1 MEPHPDPDP
10 SLRERRIL
18 VLHNRDFEPEGEAS
32 DPGAL
37 ARIDVLNAARDVGR
51 ALVSRGHFVE
61 VQGIDQRD
69 LGDLLAQLSE
79 DAPDL
84 VFNLCES
91 LNGDAHSETVV
102 PTLLDLLRVPYTGS
116 GPLTLGLCVRKDLTK
131 HLLRAHGVSTPPGVV
146 LPSTP
151 RPRALDIE
159 AVAAIGYPVIVKL
172 VAEDASVGITLTSV
186 VDSDEALVRRVAALR
201 EEHRQP
207 ILVER
212 YIDGR
217 ELYVAMLGDRPPRI
231 LPVQKLEYAD
241 WPAGVPR
248 ILSYDTKWDPKAP
261 TYHRTSS
268 QPARSLPP
276 GVEERAIAM
285 AQRCFEV
292 LEVRDY
298 GRCDLRVDS
307 DGTPYII
314 DVNPN
319 CDLADGAGFSRA
331 ATLAGLAYDQLIE
344 RIAFVAL
351 LRSVHDN
358 SPIAV
363 PPVAPPVHTPSRP
376 PRRP

>member
-131 HLLRAHGVSTPPGVV
+131 HLLHEHGVTTPPGVV
-146 LPSTP
+146 LPAAP
-151 RPRALDIE
+151 RARALDVE

-186 VDSDEALVRRVAALR
+186 VDSDEALLRRVAALR
-201 EEHRQP
+201 EQHRQP

-231 LPVQKLEYAD
+231 LPVQELEYAD
-241 WPAGVPR
+241 WPAGAPR
-248 ILSYDTKWDPKAP
+248 ILSYDTKWDPRAP

-268 QPARSLPP
+268 QPARGLPP

-292 LEVRDY
+292 R
-298 GRCDLRVDS
+298 G
-307 DGTPYII
+307 
-314 DVNPN
+314 
-319 CDLADGAGFSRA
+319 
-331 ATLAGLAYDQLIE
+331 
-344 RIAFVAL
+344 VAL
-351 LRSVHDN
+351 PWPQSIAGEQAVTQRHHRHFRAHHRQVRS
-358 SPIAV
+358 
-363 PPVAPPVHTPSRP
+363 
-376 PRRP
+376 RRGGAFAGGSDRGLPLPARSQRQQNGQGTCKTGSAIPFHVETLLASSS